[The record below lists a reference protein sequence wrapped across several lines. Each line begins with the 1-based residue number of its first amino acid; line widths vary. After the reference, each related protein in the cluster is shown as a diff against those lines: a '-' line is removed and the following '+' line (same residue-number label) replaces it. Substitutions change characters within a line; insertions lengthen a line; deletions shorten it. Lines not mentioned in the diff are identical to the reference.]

1 MSGWIKLHR
10 QIYTHWIFKDAERLR
25 AWIIILG
32 HVNFKEEKVALGND
46 LLICKRGE
54 SLMSLDS
61 WAKLFGKNWNKSKVR
76 RFLNLLQNDS
86 MIELTNE
93 KITTRLTVCNY
104 DTYQDERNT
113 SETQVKRK
121 RNASETQ
128 VTPTKEG
135 KEEEELK
142 EGKEDAIDFYI
153 FWEAYDLKKNKDKAK
168 VRWYQLKLKDQKDIL
183 AYLPAYVKSTPDKQY
198 RKHPATFLNNRG
210 WEDEIIQSQPK
221 LNNQPQQQTRSSI
234 PVG

>member
-1 MSGWIKLHR
+1 MSWIKLHR
-10 QIYTHWIFKDAERLR
+10 KIYAHWIFKDAERLR

-86 MIELTNE
+86 MIVLTNE

-142 EGKEDAIDFYI
+142 EGKEDAIDFDN
-153 FWEAYDLKKNKDKAK
+153 FWTAYDYKKNKDKAK
-168 VRWYQLKLKDQKDIL
+168 VKWDQLKPKDQKDIL